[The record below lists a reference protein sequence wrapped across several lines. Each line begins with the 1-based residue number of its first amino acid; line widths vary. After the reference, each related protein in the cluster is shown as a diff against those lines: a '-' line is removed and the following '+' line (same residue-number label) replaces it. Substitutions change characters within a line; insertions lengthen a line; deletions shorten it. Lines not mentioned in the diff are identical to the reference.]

1 MVMLRLDYI
10 IKQHV
15 LLTKSIGE
23 VNEYSKVMASFIN
36 IFSSTKSKKNLD
48 ILVIDNGCLKSPSI
62 FVL

>member
-1 MVMLRLDYI
+1 MVMLHLYYI

-23 VNEYSKVMASFIN
+23 VNEYSRVMASFIN

-48 ILVIDNGCLKSPSI
+48 ILVIDNDCLKSQSI